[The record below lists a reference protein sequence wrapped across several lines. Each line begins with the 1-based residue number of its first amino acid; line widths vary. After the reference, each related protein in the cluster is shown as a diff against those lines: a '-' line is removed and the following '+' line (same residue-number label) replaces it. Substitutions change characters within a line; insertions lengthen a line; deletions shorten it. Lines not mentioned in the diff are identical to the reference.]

1 MIKRINIEEI
11 EQEIIAE
18 IEDNNTVTPRV
29 WELVNTIGSVSL
41 LKTDTIKLIQT
52 ANQLKK
58 EKLC

>member
-11 EQEIIAE
+11 EQEIIEE

-29 WELVNTIGSVSL
+29 WELINIIGSVSL

-52 ANQLKK
+52 ANQLKMEIRK
-58 EKLC
+58 